1 MGLLQQA
8 ASWIE
13 DRAAA
18 MRVADG
24 LQNIMTGLG
33 TARDK
38 SKYSQYVDQPLLS
51 VFDLESIFKDSGLA
65 KKVVCKLP
73 YDALRGGFKVR
84 RRGASGADAA
94 KEAQLIADRCN
105 ELGITRELYRAAWLG
120 RLFGGAGLVLAVEGA
135 GRPDTELDDERI
147 TGVDFVRACDRQDF
161 APAFWRPDGSTERWY
176 WTRVS
181 RGGGPVGIPI
191 VVLHDS
197 RVIWFGGAETTDRAR
212 QRNGYWD
219 LSVLQSLFN
228 VLVSYDGYWGSLD
241 AQVADASQAVFHLQ
255 GFITALASNSGE
267 TGQALR
273 KRLALMDMGRSSSKA
288 LVLDAGDKDGNG
300 REEFKVVERPS
311 LASMDKLTG
320 VFLNRF
326 AAEAGYPVSV
336 LFEQAAAGTN
346 ATGEAD
352 LTLYYANVDAYRHNV
367 LTCPAKEL
375 VEMVARDLGL
385 PDPEEIEVCWP
396 ELYRPKPLDVASAQK
411 MRADT
416 LVGMVGAGIIL
427 EEEAALD
434 AAEHM
439 NLDLDREARQ
449 KALKAGLKE
458 VEERTVMDPSEAEL
472 AAKAPAPAA
481 GAAKT
486 PKPKASGRATRAKAN
501 RSGTA
506 KNA

>member
-1 MGLLQQA
+1 MGLLQDTA
-8 ASWIE
+8 EWFH
-13 DRAAA
+13 DRAATR
-18 MRVADG
+18 RVTDA

-33 TARDK
+33 TSRDK
-38 SKYSQYVDQPLLS
+38 SKYSAYVDQPLLS
-51 VFDLESIFKDSGLA
+51 VYDLESVFKDSGLA
-65 KKVVCKLP
+65 KKVVCKIP
-73 YDALRGGFKVR
+73 QDALRGGFQVR
-84 RRGASGADAA
+84 RCGAAGADAA
-94 KEAQLIADRCN
+94 AEARALAERCN
-105 ELGITRELYRAAWLG
+105 ELDVTGMLYRGAWLG
-120 RLFGGAGLVLAVEGA
+120 RLFGGAGIVLSVEGA
-135 GRPDTELDDERI
+135 GRPDTELDDELV
-147 TGVDFVRACDRQDF
+147 TGVDFLRACDRQDF
-161 APAFWRPDGSTERWY
+161 QPAYWRPDGSTEKWW

-181 RGGGPVGIPI
+181 RGGGPVGIPT
-191 VVLHDS
+191 VTLHDS

-219 LSVLQSLFN
+219 LSILQALFN

-255 GFITALASNSGE
+255 GFIRALASNAGE
-267 TGQALR
+267 TGQALA
-273 KRLALMDMGRSSSKA
+273 KRLALMDMGRSNAKA

-346 ATGEAD
+346 ATGESD
-352 LTLYYANVDAYRHNV
+352 LILYYANVDTFRQNV
-367 LTCPAKEL
+367 LCKPAKKL
-375 VEMVARDLGL
+375 VELVARDLEL
-385 PDPEEIEVCWP
+385 PDPEEFEIVWP

-416 LVGMVGAGIIL
+416 LVGFVGAGIIL

-434 AAEHM
+434 AAETM
-439 NLDLDREARQ
+439 NLQIDRASRQ
-449 KALKAGLKE
+449 KALKDGLKE
-458 VEERTVMDPSEAEL
+458 VEDRTVTDPSPAEL
-472 AAKAPAPAA
+472 ALKAPKPAA
-481 GAAKT
+481 GAV